1 MCGCW
6 IILCHCYSLI
16 TVIWLSKL
24 YWYQMFLGCSFQL
37 TGHAFHLQM
46 TQHFTCYFLP
56 DHILKFPNASFFFS
70 FYCSCFPSVAN
81 TIQSWCEVDRLA
93 VAAKGGRCQVPSS
106 FPCQSWSPRPVSPF
120 LMGPTVLAQ
129 AGLRAS
135 HPQLEGPTFVLPQP
149 TTRLSNRVWNGDL
162 SPESLCASRRPH
174 RVLLGF
180 TQQSRSSIFSTQTG
194 KSTQKRA
201 KMNDLPDSSHAVLPK
216 AISHLIPRSHNDTHG
231 LPLPLP
237 F

>member
-46 TQHFTCYFLP
+46 TQYFCM
-56 DHILKFPNASFFFS
+56 AE
-70 FYCSCFPSVAN
+70 
-81 TIQSWCEVDRLA
+81 TIQSWHKVDRSALLPR
-93 VAAKGGRCQVPSS
+93 KESLVPSS
-106 FPCQSWSPRPVSPF
+106 FPCQSWSPSPASPF
-120 LMGPTVLAQ
+120 VMGPTVHAQ
-129 AGLRAS
+129 VGLRAS
-135 HPQLEGPTFVLPQP
+135 LPQLESPTFVLHQP
-149 TTRLSNRVWNGDL
+149 TTRLSNQVWNGD
-162 SPESLCASRRPH
+162 SCPEKLCASRRPH

-180 TQQSRSSIFSTQTG
+180 IQQSISSTFSTQSG

-201 KMNDLPDSSHAVLPK
+201 KMNDLPNSNHAVLPK
-216 AISHLIPRSHNDTHG
+216 AISHLIPGSHNDTHG
-231 LPLPLP
+231 TPLPLS